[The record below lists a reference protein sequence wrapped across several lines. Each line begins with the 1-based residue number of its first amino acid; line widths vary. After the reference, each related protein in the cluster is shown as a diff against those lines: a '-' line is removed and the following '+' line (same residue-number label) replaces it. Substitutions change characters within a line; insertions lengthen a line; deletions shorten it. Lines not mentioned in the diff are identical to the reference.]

1 MSKEG
6 RLIKR
11 PKPKKQNI
19 DISEEEK
26 KLLEKYKDLDKE
38 PEISNEEA
46 SILDILN
53 KRKTIDQITR
63 EFNLVLKPLGK
74 PILSKDQ
81 ILTLLNKLIEK
92 NLVQKLDAPMGQ
104 VYVSTEHLR
113 YKARGT
119 DKL

>member
-46 SILDILN
+46 VKTLFSLLYKKNYSEDDIVNALSRIGKKNIYLIRPYTASPRYAEVTQKVILRI
-53 KRKTIDQITR
+53 
-63 EFNLVLKPLGK
+63 
-74 PILSKDQ
+74 
-81 ILTLLNKLIEK
+81 
-92 NLVQKLDAPMGQ
+92 
-104 VYVSTEHLR
+104 
-113 YKARGT
+113 
-119 DKL
+119 